1 MSFFKA
7 MKNLMQRKKIMEPNI
22 QLNQMSNDETEKH
35 EHKKRKEKSNQ
46 YTWTILLN
54 LGKSFKFTTC

>member
-7 MKNLMQRKKIMEPNI
+7 MKNLIQRKKIMEANI
-22 QLNQMSNDETEKH
+22 QLNQISNDKTEKH
-35 EHKKRKEKSNQ
+35 ELKKRKEKSNQ

-54 LGKSFKFTTC
+54 LGKSFKFTTR

>member
-7 MKNLMQRKKIMEPNI
+7 MKNFIQRKKIMEPNI

-35 EHKKRKEKSNQ
+35 ELKKEKRKKQSI
-46 YTWTILLN
+46 YLDDSS
-54 LGKSFKFTTC
+54 KPR

>member
-7 MKNLMQRKKIMEPNI
+7 MKNLIQRKKIMEANI
-22 QLNQMSNDETEKH
+22 QLNQMSNDKTEKH
-35 EHKKRKEKSNQ
+35 ELKKRKEKRNQ

-54 LGKSFKFTTC
+54 LGKSFKFTTR